1 MTSIM
6 KTSTAL
12 SEQLV
17 DNSNVDDEIQVV
29 DIESADEE
37 EPDDV
42 EGEDEPKWDDLNSDI

>member
-1 MTSIM
+1 M

-42 EGEDEPKWDDLNSDI
+42 EGEDKPKWDDLNSDI